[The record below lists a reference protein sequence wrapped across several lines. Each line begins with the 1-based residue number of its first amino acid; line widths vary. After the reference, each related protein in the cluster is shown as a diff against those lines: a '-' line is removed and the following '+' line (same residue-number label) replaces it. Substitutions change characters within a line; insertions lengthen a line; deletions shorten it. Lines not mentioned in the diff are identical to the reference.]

1 MKKVFTLAIC
11 VVFILTA
18 CGGGGGSS
26 SDSNQEIVLAT
37 PPAEYADMTNPL
49 EVEAVSDGA
58 DIFASTCASCH
69 GETGKGDGIAG
80 QSLAPKPKD
89 LTQVNAVASDGFLF
103 WRISKGSP
111 GTAMIGW
118 AGILD
123 EEQIWQVIAFIRTL
137 K

>member
-1 MKKVFTLAIC
+1 MKKILSLAMFAVLI
-11 VVFILTA
+11 TA
-18 CGGGGGSS
+18 CGGADSS
-26 SDSNQEIVLAT
+26 SNPNREIVLAT
-37 PPAEYADMTNPL
+37 VPADYAGMTNPFG
-49 EVEAVSDGA
+49 VEAASEGA
-58 DIFASTCASCH
+58 KVFASTCASCH

-89 LTQVNAVASDGFLF
+89 LSQVSAVASDDFLF

-118 AGILD
+118 SGVLD
-123 EEQIWQVIAFIRTL
+123 DEQIWQVVAFIRTL